1 MDAKHTQPEREE
13 APWAAG
19 LRSARA
25 NLLPG
30 FVLQV
35 FALSLVLSY
44 YFHGPTREALDG
56 FSAWRAE
63 VGLVVPMVTT
73 AVFGGLIPF
82 FYLRA
87 RRATRAGQN
96 ARRGVTMTAFWGIRG
111 VEINF
116 LYTGLA
122 VVFGANNE
130 VGTIVVKSLFDQ
142 MIYCPIWAIPVSWAF
157 YAWVESGYNTRWLWA
172 EIRRRGWYRRRV
184 VPVLI
189 SNVGVWVPAVAIIYS
204 LPTALQLP
212 LQNVVLCFFTLLLA
226 HMTGGDNAAKVAAGA
241 GVELDHPPGSRA

>member
-1 MDAKHTQPEREE
+1 MQPITPEKERDE

-30 FVLQV
+30 FALQV
-35 FALSLVLSY
+35 FALSLVLAY
-44 YFHGPTREALDG
+44 YFHAPTQAALDR
-56 FSAWRAE
+56 FSAWRME
-63 VGLVVPMVTT
+63 VGLLVPMVTT
-73 AVFGGLIPF
+73 AFFGGLVPF
-82 FYLRA
+82 LYLRA
-87 RRATRAGQN
+87 RRATRAGQD
-96 ARRGVTMTAFWGIRG
+96 AKRGLAMVTFWGLRG

-116 LYTGLA
+116 LYAGLA
-122 VVFGANNE
+122 LWFGADNQ
-130 VGTIVVKSLFDQ
+130 VSTIVWKAMFDQ
-142 MIYCPIWAIPVSWAF
+142 MIYCPLWAIPVSWAF
-157 YAWVESGYNTRWLWA
+157 YAWVESGYDTRWLWS
-172 EIRRRGWYRRRV
+172 EIRRAGWYRRRV

-226 HMTGGDNAAKVAAGA
+226 HMTGGDNAARSAPGARVASPSATSS
-241 GVELDHPPGSRA
+241 GV